1 MSVKTIFKTII
12 GTIVVIVM
20 ISLCM
25 ELFNVNV
32 TGMQIKTVA
41 SMAAKQSAELFSQES
56 YKGVGDVYANTEA
69 RSANMKPILTA
80 DGTEYISGNFYG
92 NSTTVSGIWNKLY
105 GNSTTFNK
113 VCTLNYS
120 GTNSTYSTV
129 SVGGSVKRVNY
140 SFVYMSNSVVNS
152 NRKQGS
158 RYIHQTYPW
167 TSYGNRNNFVS
178 IFKDL
183 GQLYAGIYEPQVDA
197 AAAQTITFEDYIN
210 DSDSVRQK
218 NYAVNAKKMKSKYYT
233 PVNIGFPYFDPEV
246 VNKIFQWDL
255 AMILSNGTSNTITK
269 DAYGKYCVKYKGFNC
284 YVQDAYITD
293 FEYYVIDT
301 ATDAAKLRELTNL
314 DADKLRT
321 VDVSE
326 SGTGT
331 LDNRYV
337 TVVGIKYNIPISYVG
352 ISPLKKIF
360 EYTWNKE
367 VSGLEG
373 NEMNSIGTDRTNM
386 AGTGVYNDTAQSMTN
401 SGDADNGELT
411 TFGTIYYVLVR

>member
-12 GTIVVIVM
+12 GTIVTIIM

-32 TGMQIKTVA
+32 SGMQIKTVT
-41 SMAAKQSAELFSQES
+41 SMAAKQSAELFTQET

-69 RSANMKPILTA
+69 RSANMKSIYTA
-80 DGTEYISGNFYG
+80 DGTEYITGKFYG
-92 NSTTVSGIWNKLY
+92 DCTTVSDIWNKLY
-105 GNSTTFNK
+105 GTSNNNFKSVCTLLNGNSTTTTVN
-113 VCTLNYS
+113 VG
-120 GTNSTYSTV
+120 GTNKIVRYSY
-129 SVGGSVKRVNY
+129 KY
-140 SFVYMSNSVVNS
+140 SSSSIDYTDTKAV
-152 NRKQGS
+152 S

-167 TSYGNRNNFVS
+167 APYKNTNTFVS
-178 IFKDL
+178 IYKDL
-183 GQLYAGIYEPQVDA
+183 GQLYAGIYDPQVDYA
-197 AAAQTITFEDYIN
+197 ATQTITFEDYIN
-210 DSDSVRQK
+210 DSDIIRQK
-218 NYAVNAKKMKSKYYT
+218 SYALNAQKMKSRYYT
-233 PVNIGFPYFDPEV
+233 PVNVGFPYFDPEV

-255 AMILSNGTSNTITK
+255 AMILSNGTSNSIIK
-269 DAYGKYCVKYKGFNC
+269 DDYGTYCIRYKGFNC

-301 ATDAAKLRELTNL
+301 DTDAAKLRSLTNL
-314 DADKLRT
+314 DADNLRK
-321 VDVSE
+321 VDISE
-326 SGTGT
+326 DGTGT

-337 TVVGIKYNIPISYVG
+337 TVVGIKYTIPISYIG

-373 NEMNSIGTDRTNM
+373 NEMNSISGNRSGM
-386 AGTGVYNDTAQSMTN
+386 SGTGQYNNSAQNMTN
-401 SGDADNGELT
+401 SEDANNGELT